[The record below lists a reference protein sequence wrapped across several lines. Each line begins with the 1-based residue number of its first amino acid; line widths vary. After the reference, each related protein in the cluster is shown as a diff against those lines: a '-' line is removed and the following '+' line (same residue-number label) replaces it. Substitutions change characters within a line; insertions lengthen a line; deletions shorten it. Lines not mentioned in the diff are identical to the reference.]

1 VGKSR
6 VAVGLCL
13 VAAAVLAALALRRP
27 EQESA
32 TPVSSSTERTARPVA
47 SRSHHRGVVLDCSTR
62 SEANFPGAF
71 ADRRNLVV
79 GPLVLVGAGEPTP
92 ADVIREFGGNKF
104 PLLVKA
110 GHTVTLRL
118 PTRTRDFAGL
128 AYGPQPPGR
137 TKLRDTHRTM
147 TFIACR
153 AGRATPDY
161 KPDGPSGSFADGV
174 SITFWSGFVVTRRPA
189 CLPLEVR
196 VDGERA
202 ARHAV
207 LNLGSSYC

>member
-1 VGKSR
+1 
-6 VAVGLCL
+6 
-13 VAAAVLAALALRRP
+13 LAALALRRP

-32 TPVSSSTERTARPVA
+32 TPVSSSTERTTRPVA

-118 PTRTRDFAGL
+118 PARTRDFAGL
-128 AYGPQPPGR
+128 DYGPQPQGQ

-153 AGRATPDY
+153 AGRPTADY

-174 SITFWSGFVVTRRPA
+174 SVTFWSGSVVTRKPV

-202 ARHAV
+202 ARRAV
-207 LNLGSSYC
+207 LNLGSSRC